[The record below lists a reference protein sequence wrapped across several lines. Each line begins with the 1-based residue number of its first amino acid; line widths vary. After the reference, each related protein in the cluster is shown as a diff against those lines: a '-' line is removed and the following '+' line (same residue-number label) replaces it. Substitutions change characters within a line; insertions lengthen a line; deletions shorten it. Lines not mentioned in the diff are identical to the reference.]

1 MIIPNHLS
9 PAVIQMLW
17 YKFGSADE
25 GIGKSGIAHFLEHL
39 MFKGT
44 NKIRSGEFSEIVAKR
59 GGRDNAFTSYDY
71 TGYFQIVS
79 KDQLETVMELE
90 ADRMLNL
97 KLNEEDI
104 SVERE
109 VILQERRETVE
120 DKPQRILGEMMMAML
135 YNGHPYS
142 VPIIGF
148 NHEMRSLSK
157 EDAFYYY
164 KKYYAPN
171 NAVLLI
177 SGDVTIEEVKDLAKK
192 HFGSIPKRTVPERKR
207 SPVKENR
214 KSQSVTYETQNA
226 KAYVWQR
233 FYLAP
238 SYNSGEIKNTYPLL
252 LLSEIL
258 GSGSTSYLYN
268 LLVVQKKIATSI
280 GVYYD
285 VDNLDLGRLVIYAV
299 PAPGVAVEKIELSIE
314 EALSSLIKGN
324 WSDLAERFQEAK
336 SKLITEQ
343 VYNRDSL
350 YYPARV
356 FGTALAT
363 NQRVSDVEKW
373 SERLDSVSLQ
383 NVLDAAKFIFDQIY
397 ITGTLIPERDKI

>member
-1 MIIPNHLS
+1 
-9 PAVIQMLW
+9 MLW

-44 NKIRSGEFSEIVAKR
+44 HKTRSGEFSEIVAR
-59 GGRDNAFTSYDY
+59 HGGRDNAFTSYDY

-97 KLNEEDI
+97 VLDEENI
-104 SVERE
+104 LVERE
-109 VILQERRETVE
+109 VILQERRETIE
-120 DKPQRILGEMMMAML
+120 NKPQRILGEMMMGML
-135 YNGHPYS
+135 YNGHPYL

-148 NHEMRSLSK
+148 NHEMRNLSK
-157 EDAFYYY
+157 EDALYYY
-164 KKYYAPN
+164 EKYYTPN

-177 SGDVTIEEVKDLAKK
+177 SGDVTVEEVRPLVKQYFD
-192 HFGSIPKRTVPERKR
+192 SIPQRTVPKR
-207 SPVKENR
+207 ARRPVKENR
-214 KSQSVTYETQNA
+214 KSQSVIYESQHA
-226 KAYVWQR
+226 KTHVWQR

-238 SYNSGEIKNTYPLL
+238 SYNAGEIKNTYPLL
-252 LLSEIL
+252 ILSEIL

-268 LLVVQKKIATSI
+268 SLVIQKKVATSV

-285 VDNLDLGRLVIYAV
+285 VDNLDLGRFVIYAV
-299 PAPGVAVEKIELSIE
+299 PAPGISVEKMESSIE
-314 EALSSLIKGN
+314 KALGVLIKGN
-324 WSDLAERFQEAK
+324 WPDLTTRFRETK
-336 SKLITEQ
+336 NRLITKQ

-356 FGTALAT
+356 FGTALVT
-363 NQRVSDVEKW
+363 NQKVSDVEGW

-383 NVLDAAKFIFDQIY
+383 NLLDATKFIFDQIHV
-397 ITGTLIPERDKI
+397 TGILIPKKGEGE